1 MASSLVMDLSFAFFA
16 DNATVPPDGKVYVL
30 GGGFSALGLPTLPG
44 RVTFAVVA
52 GFRFGGEDAG
62 RTHLVELRFLDAEGK
77 LVLPVA
83 TLQFQSAG
91 VAPDGDREVSVST
104 VTYLSPM
111 FGEAG
116 LYTVQFWAGD
126 RSLASLRLTVEAQPA
141 APVDEGSRPN

>member
-1 MASSLVMDLSFAFFA
+1 MDLSFAFFA
-16 DNATVPPDGKVYVL
+16 DNATVPADGKVYVL
-30 GGGFSALGLPTLPG
+30 GGGFSALALPALPG

-52 GFRFGGEDAG
+52 GFRFAGEDAG
-62 RTHLVELRFLDAEGK
+62 KTHLVELRFLDMDGK

-91 VAPDGDREVSVST
+91 VAPDTDREVSVST

-111 FGEAG
+111 LGDAG

-126 RSLASLRLTVEAQPA
+126 RPLASLRLTVEAQQA

>member
-1 MASSLVMDLSFAFFA
+1 MDLSFAFFA
-16 DNATVPPDGKVYVL
+16 DNASVPADGKVYVL
-30 GGGFSALGLPTLPG
+30 GGGFSALALPALPG

-52 GFRFGGEDAG
+52 GFRFNGEDAG

-91 VAPDGDREVSVST
+91 LVPEGEREVSVST

-126 RSLASLRLTVEAQPA
+126 RPLTSLRLTVEAQQQQPL
-141 APVDEGSRPN
+141 APVDEGVRPN